1 MKEWLINIGPYLIA
15 IIGFITIK
23 GIASKGKKK
32 NWESWATPY
41 EKKLRK
47 QWEAEQQEQATFRQ
61 AAAKIPQQESYEEF
75 RARKLAEQEVGEKK
89 P

>member
-1 MKEWLINIGPYLIA
+1 MNDGAFIGYLL
-15 IIGFITIK
+15 GMHLR
-23 GIASKGKKK
+23 KKK
-32 NWESWATPY
+32 E
-41 EKKLRK
+41 EKK
-47 QWEAEQQEQATFRQ
+47 QQEQATFRQ